1 MLARNAVGGIG
12 LAAMALSAGLA
23 AAEPKPLDV
32 TDLGAPTF
40 TVYSA
45 RDGLSDEIWSAVDV
59 DARGIAWAGSASGL
73 ARFDGYRWTLWP
85 VVGAR
90 SLVRDLE
97 HDPDGHLWAIFERE
111 GLARLDGDNWQL
123 QAQPSMY
130 MYGFLGD
137 AGGAGPRKLMVAHT
151 GRAWQWQDGEFRPG
165 PIEVPSGK
173 AAIRIARTETL
184 FGSARLWMATT
195 DELWFRSLDAG
206 AESAWQRFDDPRLK
220 AFLSTD
226 MLRTSDG
233 DSEELWVLSYGAG
246 IVRLRDDGVR
256 AWRAETGEL
265 PTEAIYNARATHTPD
280 GRRLLWIASRA
291 GLLQIRG
298 DEVRTFDRRHG
309 LPSDAVR
316 AVEVQRDVDGV
327 DLLWLATEGG
337 IVRATLGHNQWQT
350 VSLLGAR
357 ENGIFG
363 LLLEPDDRGGER
375 LWVGTSKE
383 GLNLLEGGRWR
394 QFSHRDGS
402 LPRDNVRRIARVP
415 GPDGAPWR
423 LVSVHGGLYR
433 IEDQLQFTPIA
444 TPWDGVGDDA
454 ANAIIARQHD
464 GAWEH
469 WFGNLRSGIHR
480 LRAGRWTQFR
490 ADGMGLPWAVM
501 SLTEQIDADGR
512 SWLWA
517 ASDRGLARFDGEL
530 WTMLP
535 TAPGL
540 PADGYRFVTLMAD
553 GKRSVLWAGSNRHGL
568 VRLDVSDPL
577 HPQVLDAAGMPPPPD
592 ATVYSILADRSGR
605 IYVCTNNGVQQLTP
619 TAAGSYSE
627 RVFRRRDGLV
637 HDECNTNSQLV
648 DAQQR
653 YWVGTLA
660 GLSVFDPRIETV
672 STQPARAKRIY
683 LTELL
688 VDGQRRKV
696 FGASSLTLP
705 AGTREISFAF
715 ALLAGQRER
724 ESRYRSQLI
733 GYDPEP
739 APWTEDRRRSF
750 TGLAP
755 GRYQLQVEGRD
766 FAGTQSSAELLAIE
780 ILPYWWQRPLVKALL
795 ALAGLLLV
803 VGSVLVYNR
812 GLRAR
817 QRLLKR
823 EVAARTAELDT
834 ANQRLTELSYQDPL
848 TGVANRRRLMDA
860 ADAAIE
866 RARERQL
873 PLGLIVIDVDHFK
886 EYNDRHG
893 HLAGDAALRAVAQA
907 LQSATRPQDLVAR
920 YGGEE
925 FACLMIDADRDAT
938 LRVAER
944 MRALV
949 EALPPR
955 TLGNDEHSVTLSAG
969 ALNTVP
975 QVGEQALDLLRR
987 ADAALYAAKRGGRNR
1002 VQLAQDLQAGGS

>member
-1 MLARNAVGGIG
+1 MLARNAHVVIL
-12 LAAMALSAGLA
+12 LAAIAFGAELA
-23 AAEPKPLDV
+23 AAETLPIDV
-32 TDLGAPTF
+32 ADQGAPTF
-40 TVYSA
+40 TVYTA
-45 RDGLSDEIWSAVDV
+45 RDGLSDEIWSSVDV

-85 VVGAR
+85 VAGAR

-97 HDPDGHLWAIFERE
+97 RDSDGHLWAIFERE
-111 GLARLDGDNWQL
+111 GLARLDGDHWQL
-123 QAQPSMY
+123 HPQPAMY

-137 AGGAGPRKLMVAHT
+137 ASGAGSSPLMVAHT
-151 GRAWQWQDGEFRPG
+151 GQAWQWQGGEFKPA
-165 PIEVPSGK
+165 PLEVPVGS
-173 AAIRIARTETL
+173 AAIRIARTQTL
-184 FGSARLWMATT
+184 FGAARLWMATT
-195 DELWFRSLDAG
+195 DGLWFRSLDP
-206 AESAWQRFDDPRLK
+206 SSDTWQRFDDPRLRT
-220 AFLSTD
+220 FLSTD
-226 MLRTSDG
+226 LLRTSDG
-233 DSEELWVLSYGAG
+233 DIEELWALSYGSG
-246 IVRLRDDGVR
+246 IVRIRDDGVR

-265 PTEAIYNARATHTPD
+265 PTEAIYNARATRTWD
-280 GRRLLWIASRA
+280 GQRLLWMSSRA

-298 DEVRTFDRRHG
+298 DEVRAFDRRHG

-357 ENGIFG
+357 ENGILG
-363 LLLEPDDRGGER
+363 LLLEADGHGGER
-375 LWVGTSKE
+375 LWVGTAKE

-394 QFSHRDGS
+394 QFSRRNGA
-402 LPRDNVRRIARVP
+402 LPLDSVRHIARLP

-423 LVSVHGGLYR
+423 LVSVIGGLYR
-433 IEDQLQFTPIA
+433 IDDQLQFTPIA
-444 TPWDGVGDDA
+444 TPWDGAGDDA
-454 ANAIIARQHD
+454 ANTVFARQHA

-469 WFGNLRSGIHR
+469 WFANLRSGIHR

-490 ADGMGLPWAVM
+490 ADGADLPWAVM
-501 SLTEQIDADGR
+501 SLAEQIDGEGR

-517 ASDRGLARFDGEL
+517 ASDRGLARFDGERWSL
-530 WTMLP
+530 LP
-535 TAPGL
+535 ATPGL
-540 PADGYRFVTLMAD
+540 PADGYRSVTLMAD
-553 GKRSVLWAGSNRHGL
+553 DGRSVLWAGSNRHGL
-568 VRLDVSDPL
+568 LRLDVSDPL
-577 HPQVLDAAGMPPPPD
+577 QPRVLDPAGLPPPPD
-592 ATVYSILADRSGR
+592 ATVYSVLPDRSGR
-605 IYVCTNNGVQQLTP
+605 IYICTNNGVQQLT
-619 TAAGSYSE
+619 ASGSGGFSE

-637 HDECNTNSQLV
+637 HDECNTNSQFV

-653 YWVGTLA
+653 YWVGTLG
-660 GLSVFDPRIETV
+660 GLSVFDPRIET
-672 STQPARAKRIY
+672 PAANTRAKPIF
-683 LTELL
+683 LTEVM
-688 VDGQRRKV
+688 VDGQRRSTV
-696 FGASSLTLP
+696 SGAWLTLS
-705 AGTREISFAF
+705 AGTHEFSFSYS
-715 ALLAGQRER
+715 LLAGQRER

-733 GYDPEP
+733 GYDAQPS
-739 APWTEDRRRSF
+739 PWTDEHIRSF
-750 TGLAP
+750 TGLPP
-755 GRYQLQVEGRD
+755 GRYTLQVDARD
-766 FAGTQSSAELLAIE
+766 YAGTPSSAALLTLE
-780 ILPYWWQRPLVKALL
+780 ILPYWWQHPLVKALL

-823 EVAARTAELDT
+823 EVAARTAELDS

-848 TGVANRRRLMDA
+848 TAVANRRRLMEA
-860 ADAAIE
+860 LEAAIE

-925 FACLMIDADRDAT
+925 FACLMIDADREAT

-969 ALNTVP
+969 ALNAVP
-975 QVGEQALDLLRR
+975 QADEQASDLLRR
-987 ADAALYAAKRGGRNR
+987 ADSALYAAKRAGRNR
-1002 VQLAQDLQAGGS
+1002 VQVAATQDVGES